1 LNGAVAFPDWKV
13 TLDGVDLSAKL
24 RPYLISLRVSER
36 RGGEADQLDLVLDDS
51 GDSGRRL
58 DIPKSGA
65 LLSIALGWKG
75 GGGTTAG
82 LTMKGSF
89 TVDSANHSGPPDRI
103 TVRARSAD
111 FTAEWRKLRDQTWRE
126 TTLGTVIRDI
136 AARQGVNAKIAA
148 SLASKAVKLVT
159 QSRESDHALIKR
171 LGQEHDAVATVKQGN
186 LVFVPMAGGKS
197 ASGEALPTVTIL
209 KTEGDG
215 HQYDI
220 DAREDYTGVVAKW
233 HDKKAASEKLVKVE
247 KRKRAKGA
255 VPRSKSAAL
264 TPAQKKLSDEARAAL
279 RVAKQREAEA
289 ERAKKRAGR
298 AIAAQRREAEAD
310 ARKKA
315 REALAARK
323 KATRAVEMA
332 GQAAGS
338 PDNPKVL
345 KKVFPTEAEARR
357 AAEAEWQ
364 RIQRAPRKLSV
375 TLALGRPEIGVEQ
388 PALTKGFHPEIDAQD
403 WVVAEATHTL
413 DRKGLTTSLSF
424 ELPDNPPEGGAES
437 QAPAEGQPT
446 TNEEE

>member
-1 LNGAVAFPDWKV
+1 MSGAVAFPDWKV

-36 RGGEADQLDLVLDDS
+36 RGGEADQLDIELDDS
-51 GDSGRRL
+51 GQTL
-58 DIPKSGA
+58 DIPKAGA
-65 LLSIALGWKG
+65 VLDLSLGWKG

-82 LTMKGSF
+82 LTSKGSF

-111 FTAEWRKLRDQTWRE
+111 FTAEWRKLRDQTWRD
-126 TTLGTVIRDI
+126 TTLRTVLGAV
-136 AARQGVNAKIAA
+136 AARQNVTLKIAA
-148 SLASKAVKLVT
+148 SLGGKAVKLVT
-159 QSRESDHALIKR
+159 QSRESDHALIAR
-171 LGQEHDAVATVKQGN
+171 LGKENDAVATVKQGN

-215 HQYDI
+215 HSYDI

-255 VPRSKSAAL
+255 VPKVGPSKTSTAANQS
-264 TPAQKKLSDEARAAL
+264 TSGTK
-279 RVAKQREAEA
+279 
-289 ERAKKRAGR
+289 
-298 AIAAQRREAEAD
+298 
-310 ARKKA
+310 
-315 REALAARK
+315 
-323 KATRAVEMA
+323 
-332 GQAAGS
+332 
-338 PDNPKVL
+338 DNPKVL

-364 RIQRAPRKLSV
+364 RIQRAPRKLSL

-388 PALTKGFHPEIDAQD
+388 PALAKGFHPEIDAQD
-403 WVVAEATHTL
+403 WVVVGNAHA
-413 DRKGLTTSLSF
+413 RRQR
-424 ELPDNPPEGGAES
+424 PDDVT
-437 QAPAEGQPT
+437 QF
-446 TNEEE
+446 